1 MRILVVEDDAVL
13 RDGIVRLLNAQGYA
27 VECAGGGGEALD
39 LAALTRPD
47 LIVLDLSLP
56 DLDGLDVLR
65 ALRNGRDRTP
75 VLILS
80 ARSELPSRVAGLD
93 LGADDFL
100 AKPFATE
107 ELVARCRALIRRA
120 HGGGDT
126 VLVNGQL
133 AYDLATGSV
142 TLGDAPLMLRRRER
156 EVLEALMRRA
166 GKVVAK
172 EQLVGL
178 LSGGADDPAG
188 PNAVEIHVG
197 RLRRRLEPAG
207 FVIRTVRGL
216 GYLMDRA

>member
-80 ARSELPSRVAGLD
+80 ARSELP
-93 LGADDFL
+93 
-100 AKPFATE
+100 
-107 ELVARCRALIRRA
+107 
-120 HGGGDT
+120 
-126 VLVNGQL
+126 
-133 AYDLATGSV
+133 
-142 TLGDAPLMLRRRER
+142 
-156 EVLEALMRRA
+156 
-166 GKVVAK
+166 
-172 EQLVGL
+172 
-178 LSGGADDPAG
+178 
-188 PNAVEIHVG
+188 
-197 RLRRRLEPAG
+197 
-207 FVIRTVRGL
+207 
-216 GYLMDRA
+216 